1 MAELSHRQLEP
12 VHRFDLSVVA
22 GDELAPGGAARPPQL
37 AGHEDL
43 TREGCQNSG
52 SARNRVLTPFKAR
65 AVNPTPMV
73 IRLPIASATR
83 LLIA

>member
-12 VHRFDLSVVA
+12 VHRFDLNVVA
-22 GDELAPGGAARPPQL
+22 GDKIAPVGAARPR
-37 AGHEDL
+37 HEDL

-52 SARNRVLTPFKAR
+52 SARNRALTPFKAR